1 MPPARQ
7 AAQKARSL
15 FAAPADS
22 QEGSG
27 WTSEEKDSSSFA
39 SSSSRSSVSIQSQA
53 SEMVS
58 EDKKFERLKKRRRV
72 DADVAHAPPRKSNRA
87 ERATMQGPCS
97 RATELARHHTTSYHT
112 ALLLSEAA
120 LCSTKEIAPLSD
132 GIEDDRM
139 ASAKT
144 LGAQTRQA
152 LLDWYEG
159 VSAARKMPWRRTF
172 IDPTLYV
179 GKESELRELLKR
191 RSYEVLISEIM
202 LQQTRV
208 ETVIP
213 YYNRWLSKWPSLSAL
228 ASASS
233 EEVLS
238 MWKGLGYYSRATR
251 LQKAAQL
258 VLSHPT
264 YDGLLPS
271 SMEELC
277 KDVPGVG
284 PYTAG
289 AISCIVFG
297 QPAPMMDGNAY
308 RVYSRQIGLYA
319 DMSSKKVLN
328 VLERE
333 ARACVEAV
341 AKRDTNG
348 KTLPSKSCGDWGQ
361 AIMELGATICT
372 PLRPDCQRCPIRPT
386 CRAYAEGSTL
396 AAGTL
401 RPNDETHRTVERFPH
416 SSPAVSEET
425 DIEDLCTLCDPIDE
439 VAPSLGKRQGVMK
452 ASSGSAQEKVATNK
466 LQSKLN
472 FGRART
478 VSNLQQ
484 SQHVKPEGTGSNTD
498 DQISQ
503 QALDIVRAHVQRFPK
518 KVVKKAPRE
527 EACLVLV
534 IRSSEGKLLIEQR
547 AEKGL
552 LAGLWQF
559 PASTLQGEAK
569 DKIESGEM
577 HKRTTPDK
585 KQTGKR
591 RAIVH
596 AQSTPLTERPGI
608 SSRQAMEAE
617 AERLAS
623 ALLSESL
630 DFKVARLKARG
641 KITHLFSHIKLHM
654 HVYEMTLPTSIS
666 QSSLHAAASRCTPN
680 GTAQRHEHSRES
692 APSVYSAGPL
702 PKRAWVSI
710 DELSH
715 CSLSTGNVRCWE
727 LSSFAQSAGA
737 PAKRIKR

>member
-22 QEGSG
+22 QEESG
-27 WTSEEKDSSSFA
+27 WTSEERDSSSFA
-39 SSSSRSSVSIQSQA
+39 SSSSSSVSIQSEA

-58 EDKKFERLKKRRRV
+58 EDKLERLKKRRRV
-72 DADVAHAPPRKSNRA
+72 DADVAHASPRKSNRA
-87 ERATMQGPCS
+87 ERATMQGSCS
-97 RATELARHHTTSYHT
+97 RATELARHHCTSYHT
-112 ALLLSEAA
+112 ALLLSQAA
-120 LCSTKEIAPLSD
+120 LCSAKEIAPPSH
-132 GIEDDRM
+132 GIEDDYV

-159 VSAARKMPWRRTF
+159 VSAARKMPWRRPF
-172 IDPTLYV
+172 IDPALYV

-213 YYNRWLSKWPSLSAL
+213 YYNRWLSKWPGISAL
-228 ASASS
+228 ASASP

-308 RVYSRQIGLYA
+308 RVYSRQMGLYA

-396 AAGTL
+396 AAVAL
-401 RPNDETHRTVERFPH
+401 RPNDETHRSVARFLH

-425 DIEDLCTLCDPIDE
+425 DIEDLCTLCDPIEE
-439 VAPSLGKRQGVMK
+439 VVSSLPKRQGVMK
-452 ASSGSAQEKVATNK
+452 ASSGSAQEKAATNK
-466 LQSKLN
+466 VQSTLN

-484 SQHVKPEGTGSNTD
+484 SQHVKPEGTGSNAD

-503 QALDIVRAHVQRFPK
+503 QAVDIVRAHVQRFPK

-534 IRSSEGKLLIEQR
+534 IRSSEGKVLIEQR

-559 PASTLQGEAK
+559 PASSLQGEAK
-569 DKIESGEM
+569 DKIEAVEM
-577 HKRTTPDK
+577 HKRTTADK
-585 KQTGKR
+585 KQT
-591 RAIVH
+591 IVH
-596 AQSTPLTERPGI
+596 AQSTPLTERSAI
-608 SSRQAMEAE
+608 SSKQAMEAE

-623 ALLSESL
+623 ALLPKSL

-654 HVYEMTLPTSIS
+654 HVYELTLPTSIS
-666 QSSLHAAASRCTPN
+666 QSSLHAAASRCAPN
-680 GTAQRHEHSRES
+680 GTAERQEHSRES
-692 APSVYSAGPL
+692 APSVYGAGPL

-737 PAKRIKR
+737 PGKRIKR